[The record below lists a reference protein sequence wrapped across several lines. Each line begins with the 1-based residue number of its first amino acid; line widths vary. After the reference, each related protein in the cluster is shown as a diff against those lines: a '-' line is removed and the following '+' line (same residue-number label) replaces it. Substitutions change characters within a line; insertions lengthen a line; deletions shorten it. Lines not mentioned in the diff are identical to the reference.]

1 MIIIGEKLNGSI
13 PAVAEAIA
21 RRDAAFI
28 RERASQQTAAGADFL
43 DVCASVKKDELE
55 TLRWMI
61 EQVQE
66 ASDLPICVDSPD
78 PRVCVEAMQYC
89 RKPGMINSVSMEG
102 DKADII
108 FPAIA
113 GTEWECVGL
122 LCAKGIP
129 ASAEERLR
137 VFDGLLGKMEQYG
150 IAPSKMHIDP
160 LVEMLCTAKNGVHM
174 VLDVIREV
182 RERCPDIHVT
192 GAVSNVSFN
201 LPVRKVL
208 NLSFLA
214 LAMSAGMDSA
224 VMDPCN
230 RDLMGMAYATEAML
244 GKDPFCIRYIG
255 AYRNHLFGPAVQ

>member
-150 IAPSKMHIDP
+150 IAPSRMHIDP

-182 RERCPDIHVT
+182 RER
-192 GAVSNVSFN
+192 
-201 LPVRKVL
+201 
-208 NLSFLA
+208 
-214 LAMSAGMDSA
+214 
-224 VMDPCN
+224 
-230 RDLMGMAYATEAML
+230 
-244 GKDPFCIRYIG
+244 
-255 AYRNHLFGPAVQ
+255 

>member
-1 MIIIGEKLNGSI
+1 
-13 PAVAEAIA
+13 
-21 RRDAAFI
+21 
-28 RERASQQTAAGADFL
+28 
-43 DVCASVKKDELE
+43 
-55 TLRWMI
+55 
-61 EQVQE
+61 
-66 ASDLPICVDSPD
+66 
-78 PRVCVEAMQYC
+78 
-89 RKPGMINSVSMEG
+89 
-102 DKADII
+102 
-108 FPAIA
+108 
-113 GTEWECVGL
+113 
-122 LCAKGIP
+122 
-129 ASAEERLR
+129 
-137 VFDGLLGKMEQYG
+137 MEQYG